1 MVEMKPDIN
10 RRQFLAASAS
20 VTLHAQSRRP
30 NIIVILTDDHGS
42 GDLSCYGSAELRTPH
57 LDSIARDGVVFT
69 NWYANA
75 ARCAPSRAGL
85 MTGRHPIRAGVPSNG
100 PHLPASQKTIATLL
114 KPHGYKTAAIGKWH
128 LGVADSHSPLDHGF
142 DSFYGFHAGCV
153 DFYSHRYYWG
163 DPKTVNFHDLYR
175 NRAEIFEDGQY
186 LTERITA
193 EAKQFIRQANA
204 QPFFLYLAYNAPH
217 YPMHAPQK
225 YIDRF
230 KHLPLERRIYAA
242 MIAAVDDGIG
252 EIRAL
257 LQDLQLTSNTLI
269 VFAADNGATTEP
281 RAGLN
286 GQPATAGYN
295 RGFRGFKFSLF
306 DGGVHVPA
314 VMAWPG
320 RIPAGRTTSQIAA
333 HYDLAPTLLAAAG
346 LPEMPADHFDGINL
360 WPAIAKGEVI
370 NRPPL
375 HWQNGPQLAI
385 RKGQWKL
392 TLNGYEANGGTDSR
406 KPKTGDDAIFL
417 ANLEQDPGE
426 KRNLRG
432 EFPAVAEALEKEL
445 KIWLEA
451 VQKSAP
457 KTD

>member
-1 MVEMKPDIN
+1 MVAMKPEMN
-10 RRQFLAASAS
+10 RRQFLAASAAA
-20 VTLHAQSRRP
+20 TLHAQSRRP

-42 GDLSCYGSAELRTPH
+42 GDLSCYGSTEIRTPH
-57 LDSIARDGVVFT
+57 IDSIARDGVLFT

-75 ARCAPSRAGL
+75 AMCAPSRAGL

-100 PHLPASQKTIATLL
+100 PHLPSSQKTIATLL

-163 DPKTVNFHDLYR
+163 DPKIVNFHDLYR

-193 EAKQFIRQANA
+193 EAKQFIRQSNA

-257 LQDLQLTSNTLI
+257 LGDLKLTDNTLI

-346 LPEMPADHFDGINL
+346 LPEMPADHFDGISL
-360 WPAIAKGEVI
+360 WPAITKGEVI

-375 HWQNGPQLAI
+375 HWHNGPQLAI

-392 TLNGYEANGGTDSR
+392 TLNGYEAGGGPDSW